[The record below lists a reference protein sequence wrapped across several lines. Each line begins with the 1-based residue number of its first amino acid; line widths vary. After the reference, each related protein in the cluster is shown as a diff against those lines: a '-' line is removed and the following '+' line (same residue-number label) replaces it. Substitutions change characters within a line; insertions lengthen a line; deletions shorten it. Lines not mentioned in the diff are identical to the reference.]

1 MMSSWHALSIH
12 LVQIGTLDNAD
23 DKVDDLLRELS
34 VDRFFRAALSVLLAY
49 LLLTGIQS
57 LANWLSERVPRRF
70 RLTVKQ
76 SIPFLKGLILL
87 ALIAYV
93 VRLFINVSGPNLVAL
108 TGTLAVALGFAFKD
122 YITSIIAGAVALFEA
137 PYRVGDRVTIDNHYG
152 EVVSYGLRGIRL
164 HTFDDDLVTIP
175 HSKTWTDPIVN
186 ANSGS
191 LEAQVVTD
199 FYADHEADLEMITA
213 VLYQAAYSSRFIQ
226 LKLPVR
232 VVINETPWGTH
243 LKLKAYPMDIRDEPA
258 FRSDILRRAK
268 AALANYPVVYPR
280 IKPLMSRQGGEATGS
295 GAEGEPSA

>member
-1 MMSSWHALSIH
+1 MSSLVWLSSC
-12 LVQIGTLDNAD
+12 LAQMGTLDNAD
-23 DKVDDLLRELS
+23 NAVDDLLRELS
-34 VDRFFRAALSVLLAY
+34 IDRFFRAALSVLLAY

-57 LANWLSERVPRRF
+57 LANWLSEQVPRRF
-70 RLTVKQ
+70 RLTIKQ

-122 YITSIIAGAVALFEA
+122 YITSIIAGVVALFEA
-137 PYRVGDRVTIDNHYG
+137 PYRVGDRVTIDDHYG

-175 HSKTWTDPIVN
+175 HSKTWTDAIVN

-199 FYADHEADLEMITA
+199 FYADHEADLEAITD

-226 LKLPVR
+226 LKLPV
-232 VVINETPWGTH
+232 VVVLAEMPWGTH
-243 LKLKAYPMDIRDEPA
+243 IKLRAYPMDIRDEPA

-268 AALANYPVVYPR
+268 AALADHPVVYPK
-280 IKPLMSRQGGEATGS
+280 IKPLISSRDGEA
-295 GAEGEPSA
+295 